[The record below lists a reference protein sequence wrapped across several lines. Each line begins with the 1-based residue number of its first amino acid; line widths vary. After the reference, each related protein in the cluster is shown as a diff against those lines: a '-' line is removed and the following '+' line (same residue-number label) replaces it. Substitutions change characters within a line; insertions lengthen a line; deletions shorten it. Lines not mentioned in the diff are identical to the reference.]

1 MAMHK
6 IIDTLIPV
14 LGALTLVVFVVA
26 VLDFEQIIH
35 LSSPIRQALA
45 NYGMASVVIAVVG
58 AITLIIQRVV
68 DLRRLRQKSEKR
80 SRSLDSPDETPAHQ

>member
-1 MAMHK
+1 MQK
-6 IIDTLIPV
+6 IVDTLIPV

-35 LSSPIRQALA
+35 LSNPIRQALA
-45 NYGMASVVIAVVG
+45 TYGMASVVIAVVG

-68 DLRRLRQKSEKR
+68 DLRRRRQAWEKL
-80 SRSLDSPDETPAHQ
+80 SSALDSTDETPAHQ

>member
-1 MAMHK
+1 MMHK

-14 LGALTLVVFVVA
+14 LGALTLAVFVVA

-35 LSSPIRQALA
+35 LSNPIRQALA

-58 AITLIIQRVV
+58 AITLIIQRVI
-68 DLRRLRQKSEKR
+68 DLRRRREKWDKP
-80 SRSLDSPDETPAHQ
+80 SHPDETPAHQ

>member
-45 NYGMASVVIAVVG
+45 NYGMASVAIAVVG

-68 DLRRLRQKSEKR
+68 DLRRLRQKSEKL

>member
-1 MAMHK
+1 MHK

-14 LGALTLVVFVVA
+14 LGALTLAVFVVA

-35 LSSPIRQALA
+35 LSNPIRQALA
-45 NYGMASVVIAVVG
+45 TYGMASVVIAVVG
-58 AITLIIQRVV
+58 AITLIIQRVI
-68 DLRRLRQKSEKR
+68 DLRRLRQKSEKL

>member
-1 MAMHK
+1 MHK

-14 LGALTLVVFVVA
+14 LGALTLAVFVVA

-35 LSSPIRQALA
+35 LSNPIRQALA
-45 NYGMASVVIAVVG
+45 TYGMASVVIAVVG

-68 DLRRLRQKSEKR
+68 DLRRRRHTWEKL
-80 SRSLDSPDETPAHQ
+80 SRALDSADETPAHQ

>member
-1 MAMHK
+1 MMHR

-45 NYGMASVVIAVVG
+45 NYGMASVAIAVVG
-58 AITLIIQRVV
+58 AITLIIQRVI
-68 DLRRLRQKSEKR
+68 DLRRLRQKSEEL
-80 SRSLDSPDETPAHQ
+80 SRPLDSPDETPAHQ

>member
-35 LSSPIRQALA
+35 LSNPIRQAFA

-58 AITLIIQRVV
+58 AITLIIQRVI
-68 DLRRLRQKSEKR
+68 DLRRRREKWDKP
-80 SRSLDSPDETPAHQ
+80 SHPDETPGHQ

>member
-1 MAMHK
+1 MMHK
-6 IIDTLIPV
+6 IIDTLIPL

-35 LSSPIRQALA
+35 LSNPIRQAFA

-58 AITLIIQRVV
+58 AITLIIQRVI
-68 DLRRLRQKSEKR
+68 DLRRRREKWDKP
-80 SRSLDSPDETPAHQ
+80 SHSLDSPDETPAHQ

>member
-1 MAMHK
+1 MQK
-6 IIDTLIPV
+6 IVDTLIPL

-35 LSSPIRQALA
+35 LSNPIRQALA
-45 NYGMASVVIAVVG
+45 TYGMASVVIAVVG

-68 DLRRLRQKSEKR
+68 DLRRRRQAWEKL
-80 SRSLDSPDETPAHQ
+80 SRSLESPDETPAHQ

>member
-1 MAMHK
+1 MMHK

-14 LGALTLVVFVVA
+14 LGALTLAVFVVA

-35 LSSPIRQALA
+35 LSNPIRQALA

-58 AITLIIQRVV
+58 AITLIIQRVI
-68 DLRRLRQKSEKR
+68 DLRRLRQKSEKL

>member
-1 MAMHK
+1 MHK

-14 LGALTLVVFVVA
+14 LGALTLAVFVVA

-58 AITLIIQRVV
+58 AITLIIQRVI
-68 DLRRLRQKSEKR
+68 DLRRLRQKSEKL